1 MNREEWNHMVKGLN
15 ILNYKRYIVLFVL
28 GALCLAFAVNT
39 MQVSAQDDAMEM
51 FSEEA
56 APEEVEGEGAQNP
69 VPEDRNFGGG
79 FERDLLIK
87 TRDGR
92 HYNFDIEL
100 ALTPREQQQGLM
112 FREEMAEM
120 HGMLFVFGSEYVRSF
135 WMKDTLIPLDI
146 IFVEK
151 TGRIQHIHSMAKPL
165 DESLIT
171 SGEPSY
177 AVLEINGGMADKL
190 ELDAGDY
197 IFHEAFRNTNLE

>member
-1 MNREEWNHMVKGLN
+1 MLIK
-15 ILNYKRYIVLFVL
+15 YKRYIVLFVL
-28 GALCLAFAVNT
+28 GFFCIAFAVQT
-39 MQVSAQDDAMEM
+39 MPVSAQDYGMQM
-51 FSEEA
+51 FPDDSVSESI
-56 APEEVEGEGAQNP
+56 EEEGAKDAL
-69 VPEDRNFGGG
+69 PEDRNFGGG
-79 FERDLLIK
+79 FEHDLLIK
-87 TRDGR
+87 TEDGR
-92 HYNFDIEL
+92 HYTFTVEL
-100 ALTPREQQQGLM
+100 ALTPPQQQKGLM
-112 FREEMAEM
+112 FRKEMPEM
-120 HGMLFVFGSEYVRSF
+120 HGMLFVFGSEHIRSF

-177 AVLEINGGMADKL
+177 AVLEINGGMAGKL